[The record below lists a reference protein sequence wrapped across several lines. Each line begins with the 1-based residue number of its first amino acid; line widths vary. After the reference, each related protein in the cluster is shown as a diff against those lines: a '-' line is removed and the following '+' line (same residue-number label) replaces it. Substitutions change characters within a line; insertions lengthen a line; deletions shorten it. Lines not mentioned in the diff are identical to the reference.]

1 MGHGGGDPGNTT
13 HTLFQLNEKLAM
25 ISPTAT
31 TVGTPSTLEPLGGGR
46 LRLMAPGGGSA
57 IGEVVRF
64 VEENGAVTRMYVG
77 DGYQTR
83 LR

>member
-1 MGHGGGDPGNTT
+1 MGDSRVV
-13 HTLFQLNEKLAM
+13 LLNEKLVM
-25 ISPTAT
+25 MSPTST

-46 LRLMAPGGGSA
+46 FRLMAPGGGGA

>member
-1 MGHGGGDPGNTT
+1 M
-13 HTLFQLNEKLAM
+13 LLNEKLVI
-25 ISPTAT
+25 ISPTST
-31 TVGTPSTLEPLGGGR
+31 TVGTPSTLEPLGGG
-46 LRLMAPGGGSA
+46 LFRLMALGGGSA

-64 VEENGAVTRMYVG
+64 TEANGEVSRMSIG

>member
-1 MGHGGGDPGNTT
+1 MGDSRVV
-13 HTLFQLNEKLAM
+13 LLNEKLAI
-25 ISPTAT
+25 ISPTST
-31 TVGTPSTLEPLGGGR
+31 TVGTPSTLEPLGAGR
-46 LRLMAPGGGSA
+46 FRLMAPGGGSA

-64 VEENGAVTRMYVG
+64 TEANGEVSRMYIG